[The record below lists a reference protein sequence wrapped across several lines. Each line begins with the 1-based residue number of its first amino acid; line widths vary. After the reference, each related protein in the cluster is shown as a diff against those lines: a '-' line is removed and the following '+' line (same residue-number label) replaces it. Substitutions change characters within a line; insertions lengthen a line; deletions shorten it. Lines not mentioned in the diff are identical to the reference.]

1 MAINKS
7 KTMIFEFKNF
17 EISGSGAGIIS
28 YTNLKEDI
36 LTFAEEGKYLEGE
49 YEDMS
54 EKRTLVARK
63 VSGEFAV
70 SELSQSDII
79 AISAGDYFKCWT
91 TEGGANGTGMYFEVS
106 GAEDITATFGD
117 YKTKVSFL
125 NSTGS
130 AVALPYA
137 IGDNA

>member
-1 MAINKS
+1 MAIDKA

-17 EISGSGAGIIS
+17 SISGSGAAIVG

-36 LTFAEEGKYLEGE
+36 LTYAEEGKYLEGE
-49 YEDMS
+49 YEDMT

-63 VSGEFAV
+63 ISGEFSV

-79 AISAGDYFKCWT
+79 DISAADYFKCWT
-91 TEGGANGTGMYFEVS
+91 TEVGSNGTGMYFEVS
-106 GAEDITATFGD
+106 GAEDITATFAD
-117 YKTKVSFL
+117 YKMKVSFT

-130 AVALPYA
+130 ALALPYA